1 MPNITLTING
11 RKIEAPGGTI
21 LEVAQA
27 NGIRIPTLCYHPALA
42 PQGACRLCLVE
53 VKGQRVLQPA
63 CTFPVTEGMEV
74 QTDTPKVRQ
83 ARKFVLELLLSDHP
97 KDCMTCEMCGNC
109 AFQDLIYE
117 YGVKETPFIGQQH
130 DYAPDERD
138 PFILRDMEKCI
149 RCRRCI
155 RACDEIQA
163 VNAISM
169 IYRGFRSKVA
179 TSFDTRLQDSVCVF
193 CGQCVS
199 VCPTGALTEKDS
211 HGLGRTWQTTKV
223 VTTCPYCGV
232 GCNFDLNVRDGRV
245 VKVTSNWD
253 ALPNK
258 GVLCVKGRFGWQ
270 FLHSPERLTR
280 PLVKAELWQT
290 WNEKRETRDEG
301 RGMRNKE
308 QGVVSA
314 EPSSTHEGFVE
325 TDWDTALDIVV
336 SKLAATRAAHG
347 PDAIAFLASAKCTNE
362 ENYLMQKLAR
372 AVIGTNNVD
381 HCARL

>member
-21 LEVAQA
+21 LEVAKA

-63 CTFPVTEGMEV
+63 CTFPAAEGMEV
-74 QTDTPKVRQ
+74 QTDTPKVWQ

-97 KDCMTCEMCGNC
+97 KDCMTCEMCSNC
-109 AFQDLIYE
+109 EFQDLIYE
-117 YGVKETPFIGQQH
+117 YGVKETPFVGQRHQ
-130 DYAPDERD
+130 YPLDERD

-179 TSFDTRLQDSVCVF
+179 TAFDTSLQDSVCVF

-211 HGLGRTWQTTKV
+211 HQLGRAWQTTKV

-232 GCNFDLNVRDGRV
+232 GCNFDLNVRDGQV
-245 VKVTSNWD
+245 VKVTSNWE
-253 ALPNK
+253 APANK

-270 FLHSPERLTR
+270 FLHSPDRLTR
-280 PLVKAELWQT
+280 PLVRAELWQAWSEERRT
-290 WNEKRETRDEG
+290 RNEE
-301 RGMRNKE
+301 RGT
-308 QGVVSA
+308 GSA
-314 EPSSTHEGFVE
+314 EPSSTHDGFVE

-336 SKLAATRAAHG
+336 SKLSATRAAHG
-347 PDAIAFLASAKCTNE
+347 PDAIGFLASAKCTNE